1 MHIYTM
7 IQELNRLF
15 PTGTRISNKELKI
28 RLQQLYNK
36 YVNDAVATAVDI
48 TRFGYNSKAVKIP
61 TDKGKFNGLELTII
75 KQYNQKLHF
84 L

>member
-36 YVNDAVATAVDI
+36 YGIDAVAKAADI
-48 TRFGYNSKAVKIP
+48 TIFGYKSKSVKIP
-61 TDKGKFNGLELTII
+61 TDKGRLNSFELTIT
-75 KQYNQKLHF
+75 N
-84 L
+84 

>member
-7 IQELNRLF
+7 IQELNRMF

-36 YVNDAVATAVDI
+36 YGIDAVAKAVDI
-48 TRFGYNSKAVKIP
+48 TRFGYKAVKIR
-61 TDKGKFNGLELTII
+61 TDEGRLNGLELTII
-75 KQYNQKLHF
+75 K
-84 L
+84 

>member
-36 YVNDAVATAVDI
+36 YGIDAVAKAVDI
-48 TRFGYNSKAVKIP
+48 TRFDYKAKAVKIP
-61 TDKGKFNGLELTII
+61 TDKGRLNGFELTIT
-75 KQYNQKLHF
+75 N
-84 L
+84 

>member
-36 YVNDAVATAVDI
+36 YGIDAVAKAVDI
-48 TRFGYNSKAVKIP
+48 TRFGYKAKAVKRQSESSILAAE
-61 TDKGKFNGLELTII
+61 GRINGLELTII
-75 KQYNQKLHF
+75 K
-84 L
+84 

>member
-15 PTGTRISNKELKI
+15 QTGTRISNKELKI

-36 YVNDAVATAVDI
+36 YGIDAVAKAVDI
-48 TRFGYNSKAVKIP
+48 TRYGYKAKAIKIP
-61 TDKGKFNGLELTII
+61 TNEGRLNGLELTIT
-75 KQYNQKLHF
+75 N
-84 L
+84 